1 MSATNRRAN
10 PFRLPLALPYRSYC
24 DHPFQPFF
32 KKSICVLPL
41 SLDSALEISGGRIL
55 TSNLLLLAIHVRLCA
70 SLQIPPTEPQSSLEF
85 LDPPFDRARPLPIAS
100 PLRSRLPK
108 SAAHSCL
115 PRFLSSCDFPPI
127 FELLMG
133 IDFCFFFEEVAA
145 CSVRVFRQPAG
156 DAGLALR
163 WVGGWVGGWWG
174 WGAAGPP
181 RVAGA
186 GRARAAASGA
196 VERTPAV
203 WSQGTPQRSSVTPQK
218 RLEREGLAHFEATRW
233 SYNAGSCAGT

>member
-163 WVGGWVGGWWG
+163 WVGGWVVVMGSSWSSACRRCRP
-174 WGAAGPP
+174 GARRGEWCGRKDARSMVP
-181 RVAGA
+181 RNTTAVVSHTTEETRTRGA
-186 GRARAAASGA
+186 
-196 VERTPAV
+196 
-203 WSQGTPQRSSVTPQK
+203 
-218 RLEREGLAHFEATRW
+218 
-233 SYNAGSCAGT
+233 CAL